1 MESVDYIA
9 IAAVIISVLGFITTY
24 FGFIIRI
31 TERLAKIETKTNLFW
46 GMVEEKVAGSLKQPT
61 HKVKDDLLDKLTV
74 KNINSE
80 EIDELLDILRD
91 ECKLDER
98 KDLLLNYHLVISHL
112 EVMKHENFSNGKIK

>member
-1 MESVDYIA
+1 MESVNYIA
-9 IAAVIISVLGFITTY
+9 IAAVIISVLGFVTTY

-91 ECKLDER
+91 ECTLDER

>member
-1 MESVDYIA
+1 MGSEVFIA
-9 IAAVIISVLGFITTY
+9 IAAVVISVLSFIATY

-31 TERLAKIETKTNLFW
+31 TERLARIETKTNLFW
-46 GMVEEKVAGSLKQPT
+46 GMVEEKLAGSLKQPT

-74 KNINSE
+74 KNINGE

-91 ECKLDER
+91 ECTLDEK

>member
-91 ECKLDER
+91 ECTLDER
-98 KDLLLNYHLVISHL
+98 KNLLLNYHLVISHL
-112 EVMKHENFSNGKIK
+112 EVIKHENSSKGKIK